1 MKNNINVPRSR
12 RQNYPTAPRL
22 DELCSGCSKQQQCV
36 LPLASNSLRVEIKS
50 YRPGHY
56 VMLHG
61 EPRTSVPIVC
71 RGLTMLSRLT
81 EVGDE
86 VALQCCGVG
95 DFLGLIDWLEGEET
109 YSSSGRAVMETIVV
123 FVRPEDLVSEIQ
135 SNPRSL
141 TSLFRQI
148 GSQVGTLQ
156 RRVGLQAV
164 QDASSRVIHLLLDL
178 VQQLVLL
185 DEKDVTLPVKLSPT
199 IIADMAGLRRET
211 VSRVMAHLQK
221 RRLILQSNR
230 FITIPCLDRLRKASR
245 ATADSP

>member
-1 MKNNINVPRSR
+1 MKNNVNPPRSR
-12 RQNYPTAPRL
+12 RRHHLAAPRFE
-22 DELCSGCSKQQQCV
+22 ELCSGCSKQQQCV
-36 LPLASNSLRVEIKS
+36 LPPLAATSLRVEIKS
-50 YRPGHY
+50 YRAGHY

-61 EPRTSVPIVC
+61 EPRASLPIVC
-71 RGLTMLSRLT
+71 RGLTMVSQLT

-95 DFLGLIDWLEGEET
+95 DFLGLADWLQGEGS
-109 YSSSGRAVMETIVV
+109 YSSSGRALMETTVV
-123 FVRPEDLVSEIQ
+123 FVRPEDLLAQVQ

-141 TSLFRQI
+141 TALFRQI

-156 RRVGLQAV
+156 ERVGLRAV

-178 VQQLVLL
+178 VRQLTLL
-185 DEKDVTLPVKLSPT
+185 DEEEVRLPVKLSPT

-211 VSRVMAHLQK
+211 VSRVLADLQK

-230 FITIPCLDRLRKASR
+230 FITIPCLNRLRNASR
-245 ATADSP
+245 ADSA